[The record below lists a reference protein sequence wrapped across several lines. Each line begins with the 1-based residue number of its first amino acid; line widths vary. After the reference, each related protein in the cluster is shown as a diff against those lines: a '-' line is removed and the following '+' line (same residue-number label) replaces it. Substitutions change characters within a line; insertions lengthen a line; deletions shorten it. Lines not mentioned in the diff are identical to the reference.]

1 MKEKYT
7 NGSELSMRLISII
20 YLLKCNIPIAVF
32 IWLVKFHSLISNAAR
47 TLPANNSSS
56 SSGRELRAEE
66 LTHAVGLFAV
76 RASSRFSYRCH
87 VALILKLRD

>member
-7 NGSELSMRLISII
+7 NGCALSMRLISII

-32 IWLVKFHSLISNAAR
+32 IWLVKFQSFISNAAR
-47 TLPANNSSS
+47 ILPANNGS
-56 SSGRELRAEE
+56 RLRAEE
-66 LTHAVGLFAV
+66 LKHAVWLFAV

-87 VALILKLRD
+87 VALVLKLRD